1 MKIKVGNKICDGD
14 DEPVMVI
21 LTNKD
26 KQNIANMAKG
36 CQKYCE
42 HPDTMDD
49 EEIYEWMAEQD

>member
-26 KQNIANMAKG
+26 KENIANMAKG

-49 EEIYEWMAEQD
+49 EEIYEWMAE